1 MCQDPAGCAVV
12 STLAALGAAW
22 GTGWAYDHRL
32 EIAASWADGVEQV
45 AVWRA
50 ALAVYGPVLA
60 AAPMWLL
67 ALLAPGHGAHRRPPL
82 LTFKTISG
90 GTRS

>member
-50 ALAVYGPVLA
+50 ALAPTVTRLA
-60 AAPMWLL
+60 VAVALVAL
-67 ALLAPGHGAHRRPPL
+67 ALLLPAHGEHRRAEVAQ
-82 LTFKTISG
+82 
-90 GTRS
+90 